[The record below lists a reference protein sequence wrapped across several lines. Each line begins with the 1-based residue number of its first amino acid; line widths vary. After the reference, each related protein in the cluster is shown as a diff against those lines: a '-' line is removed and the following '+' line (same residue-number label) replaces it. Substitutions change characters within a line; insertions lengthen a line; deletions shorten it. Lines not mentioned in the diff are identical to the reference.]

1 MARFLG
7 TADEIR
13 AMVPGVL
20 ESYRETRDGVLRGGI
35 VDAGLKDVCFRY
47 LAQEPGTQ
55 DLQSYTGRERIA
67 IEWAQAIAYDSALAN
82 DDLWR
87 RLHDAFTEP
96 ELVELGCAIG
106 FELGYQHWRRSL
118 GLDARDQA

>member
-1 MARFLG
+1 MARFPG

-35 VDAGLKDVCFRY
+35 VDAGLKDLCFRF
-47 LAQEPGTQ
+47 LAQDPGTQ
-55 DLQSYTGRERIA
+55 DLERYSGRDRLA
-67 IEWAQAIAYDSALAN
+67 IEWARAIAHDSALAD

-118 GLDARDQA
+118 GLSARDQT